1 MKVSIIV
8 PVYNSEKYIDRCL
21 EAIQNQTYKDIEC
34 LCIDDGST
42 DSSIQ
47 ICQQYVKRDNRFRLI
62 TLSNHGVSYARN
74 IGLEQSTGD
83 FIMFCD
89 SDDYVSEKWVEIMA
103 EVMLHN
109 RESWIVS
116 GFVRMEN
123 NKDNSLPFPGKE
135 DIVYMD
141 MEEYYQVIASG

>member
-21 EAIQNQTYKDIEC
+21 ETIKNQTYKNIEV

-42 DSSIQ
+42 DRSIQ
-47 ICQQYVKRDNRFRLI
+47 LCQQYVKRGSRFRLI

-89 SDDYVSEKWVEIMA
+89 SDDYVSEMWVEIMA
-103 EVMLHN
+103 KAMSHTGN
-109 RESWIVS
+109 RGLSVVLNVWRIIKLID
-116 GFVRMEN
+116 FH
-123 NKDNSLPFPGKE
+123 FQGKK
-135 DIVYMD
+135 I
-141 MEEYYQVIASG
+141 